1 MQRSVRNRE
10 WGHSSTLMGYF
21 SAEECP
27 KISMGTLIVHRV
39 MLLCRG
45 VPENNMGTLIVHR
58 VMLLCRGV
66 SP

>member
-1 MQRSVRNRE
+1 
-10 WGHSSTLMGYF
+10 MGYF

-66 SP
+66 FP